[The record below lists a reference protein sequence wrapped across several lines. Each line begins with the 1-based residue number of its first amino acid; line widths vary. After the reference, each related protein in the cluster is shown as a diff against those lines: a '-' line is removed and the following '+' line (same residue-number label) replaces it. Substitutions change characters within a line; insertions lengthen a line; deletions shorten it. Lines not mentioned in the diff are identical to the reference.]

1 MKSWSK
7 INQASAAVSNRRLV
21 IHLLR
26 ESGPLSRRQLAQR
39 SGLQSSTLTYITR
52 ELMANGVIR
61 DCGKRDKPGA
71 GKKQSLLEVNPG
83 LGWVV
88 GIGLENSSASL
99 VFLDSQ
105 GEVID
110 RDRVAIREP
119 WDMLAPM
126 LRARVHSWVARHG
139 QPQGS
144 LLGVGVGVPGIVDP
158 HEGVVLHSTR
168 FAMKSWPLAK
178 VFAQTFEVP
187 VVIDN
192 DSKLATQAEAR
203 VGNAQNVRDFVYFL
217 LNATE
222 QDTGYRLTSLGSSL
236 FLNGALHRGARF
248 GSGEINTQIEG
259 EPYGSIQAQAMLA
272 IGDPK
277 GVMDEPIQRLADH
290 MTSSLVAICDL
301 IDPAAVVLGGN
312 LGICNELMIQYIQAK
327 LNARIASVPGR
338 YVQVLPSRH
347 MDHGVSLGAA
357 ITALDEALLHGQL
370 PASASEPRMP
380 AVAMGKYSA
389 VTQAV

>member
-1 MKSWSK
+1 MRSWSK

-61 DCGKRDKPGA
+61 DCGKLSKAGA
-71 GKKQSLLEVNPG
+71 GKKQSLLEINPG

-88 GIGLENSSASL
+88 GIGLEHSSASL
-99 VFLDSQ
+99 VFLNTQ

-110 RDRVAIREP
+110 RDRVSIREP
-119 WDMLAPM
+119 WDMLAQT

-139 QPQGS
+139 EPEGA

-168 FAMKSWPLAK
+168 FAIKSWPLAK
-178 VFAQTFEVP
+178 VFSQTFEVP

-192 DSKLATQAEAR
+192 DSKLATQAESR
-203 VGNAQNVRDFVYFL
+203 IGNAQNKRDFVYFL

-222 QDTGYRLTSLGSSL
+222 DETGYRLSSLGSSL
-236 FLNGALHRGARF
+236 FLNGMLHRGARF

-259 EPYGSIQAQAMLA
+259 EPYGSIRAQDMLT
-272 IGDPK
+272 ISDPK
-277 GVMDEPIQRLADH
+277 GTLDERIQKLADH
-290 MTSSLVAICDL
+290 MVSSLVAICDL
-301 IDPAAVVLGGN
+301 VDPAAVVLGGN
-312 LGICNELMIQYIQAK
+312 LGICNEQMIQYIESR
-327 LNARIASVPGR
+327 LNARIAHVPGR
-338 YVQVLPSRH
+338 YIEVLSSRH

-357 ITALDEALLHGQL
+357 ITALDAALLHGSL
-370 PASASEPRMP
+370 PVAAS
-380 AVAMGKYSA
+380 VAR
-389 VTQAV
+389 QAVPVVSEN